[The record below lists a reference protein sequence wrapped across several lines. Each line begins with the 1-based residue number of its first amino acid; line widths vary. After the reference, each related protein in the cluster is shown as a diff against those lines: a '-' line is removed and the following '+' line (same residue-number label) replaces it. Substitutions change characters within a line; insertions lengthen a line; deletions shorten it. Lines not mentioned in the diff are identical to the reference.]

1 MLGKDG
7 GDLRQRGLASYQA
20 GDYEGCLHEVE
31 QMLSS
36 DPQDTE
42 CLVLKGMALT
52 ELERPGDAVAAL
64 EQATRIDPGSRD
76 GWYHLAIAR
85 MMMGELPMAAEA
97 FRTALRVSPD
107 DAAALTD
114 LSNVLFMIGRS
125 HEALETLQVARRLRP
140 DDLSI
145 ARNLADMFVTAG
157 QLESALQTT
166 REILELSPCNI
177 VSLSDAAWLNY
188 QLNQLEE
195 ASVAFRAL
203 QAAVPDTDQGLYGLH
218 GLVMTEIRRR
228 NWRRAL
234 ELAIEATRA
243 DRYEFTTLLLQ
254 LISSRLFDKESEIT
268 EAELEERFEA
278 EYREHRRL
286 CAEVPV

>member
-7 GDLRQRGLASYQA
+7 EDLRQRGLACYRS
-20 GDYEGCLHEVE
+20 GDYDRCLQEVE
-31 QMLSS
+31 QLLAS
-36 DPQDTE
+36 DPQDHE

-52 ELERPGDAVAAL
+52 ELERPREAVAAL
-64 EQATRIDPGSRD
+64 EQATRIDPSGRD
-76 GWYHLAIAR
+76 GWYHLAIGR
-85 MMMGELPMAAEA
+85 MMLGELPAAAEA
-97 FRTALRVSPD
+97 FRAALRVAPD

-114 LSNVLFMIGRS
+114 LSNVLFTMGRA

-140 DDLSI
+140 GDVSI

-157 QLESALQTT
+157 QFESALQTT
-166 REILELSPCNI
+166 REILELSPEDI
-177 VSLSDAAWLNY
+177 VALSDAAWLNY
-188 QLNQLEE
+188 QLNRLEE
-195 ASVAFRAL
+195 ASAAFRAL
-203 QAAVPDTDQGLYGLH
+203 QAVAADADQGLYASH

-254 LISSRLFDKESEIT
+254 LISNRLFDKESEVT
-268 EAELEERFEA
+268 ETELDERFEA
-278 EYREHRRL
+278 EYHEHRRL